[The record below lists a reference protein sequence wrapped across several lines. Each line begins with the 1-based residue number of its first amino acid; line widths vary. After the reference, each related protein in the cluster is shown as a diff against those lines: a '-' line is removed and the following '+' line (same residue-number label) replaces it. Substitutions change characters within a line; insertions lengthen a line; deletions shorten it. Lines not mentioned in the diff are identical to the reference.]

1 MAQRAPVPLFRVPEE
16 QAGRKPGSTG
26 LPAGGTLPH
35 RCLSRGRAVVEN
47 TLSGRG
53 FHPEVVPRDAMRG
66 MQEIPREVGSTSRRP
81 GEASAHTPSRGP
93 CQREQVLN
101 RKTGCAVGRLARAGI
116 PGPRPR
122 GQGSQS
128 PPLRPLF
135 TSGCLAEVTLVPRTR
150 FGSKTVGLGCF
161 YLLILQT

>member
-1 MAQRAPVPLFRVPEE
+1 M
-16 QAGRKPGSTG
+16 
-26 LPAGGTLPH
+26 
-35 RCLSRGRAVVEN
+35 EN
-47 TLSGRG
+47 TLSGHG
-53 FHPEVVPRDAMRG
+53 FHPEAVPRDAMRG
-66 MQEIPREVGSTSRRP
+66 TREIPREVGSTSRRP

-101 RKTGCAVGRLARAGI
+101 RKTGCAVGHLARAG
-116 PGPRPR
+116 
-122 GQGSQS
+122 SQS
-128 PPLRPLF
+128 LPLRPLF